1 MAPEADP
8 ATLLRRVTLDLTGLP
23 PTVEEVR
30 GFLADER
37 PNAYEHVVDRL
48 LASPHYGERM
58 ALQWL
63 DTARY
68 ADTNGYSIDGGR
80 HMWAWRD
87 WVIDAY
93 NRNLPYD
100 RFVVEQLAGD
110 LLPDADER
118 TRIASGFN
126 RNHMITHEGGTIE
139 EEYLVEYAADRVATT
154 SQAFLGLTMGCAR
167 CHDHKYDPFSQR
179 EYYQLFAYFN
189 SVTDRGNDGNGGVN
203 AVPSIAVFSSEQRA
217 ELERLEDER
226 AAVEDQLLA
235 EDPERLARR
244 EAWAQ
249 EAAEAAARWSQPR
262 LEPWSVAGPFLE
274 INGDLAFQ
282 TDHLAKQAES
292 VAWVVRED
300 LVDGQAHAL
309 PTQNSATYL
318 RRTIEVSE
326 AGLLELSLGSDDS
339 IKVWWNGAPV
349 LDNASAAWPRI
360 RAAESA
366 RAGAN
371 ELLVKIVNHGGRR
384 LYPLGARLPR
394 SAPRPAGGAGACSE
408 AQRAELA
415 AYHRARSP
423 R

>member
-126 RNHMITHEGGTIE
+126 RNHMNTHEGGTIE
-139 EEYLVEYAADRVATT
+139 EEYRTIYIADKVDTVST
-154 SQAFLGLTMGCAR
+154 VFMGLTMRCAQ
-167 CHDHKYDPFSQR
+167 CHDHKYDPLSTQ
-179 EYYQLFAYFN
+179 EYYQMYAFDSAHEPGMGAVN
-189 SVTDRGNDGNGGVN
+189 GNT
-203 AVPSIAVFSSEQRA
+203 EQIIRT
-217 ELERLEDER
+217 
-226 AAVEDQLLA
+226 VG
-235 EDPERLARR
+235 PITGR
-244 EAWAQ
+244 EAYRADVV
-249 EAAEAAARWSQPR
+249 ERITTLRRYLVHPPELVLAQPR
-262 LEPWSVAGPFLE
+262 GGS
-274 INGDLAFQ
+274 
-282 TDHLAKQAES
+282 
-292 VAWVVRED
+292 
-300 LVDGQAHAL
+300 
-309 PTQNSATYL
+309 
-318 RRTIEVSE
+318 RRGE
-326 AGLLELSLGSDDS
+326 
-339 IKVWWNGAPV
+339 
-349 LDNASAAWPRI
+349 R
-360 RAAESA
+360 
-366 RAGAN
+366 
-371 ELLVKIVNHGGRR
+371 
-384 LYPLGARLPR
+384 
-394 SAPRPAGGAGACSE
+394 
-408 AQRAELA
+408 
-415 AYHRARSP
+415 
-423 R
+423 